1 MSTKL
6 ELIRHEGAFS
16 GSVRDVVNDN
26 FAAVAIPFGTPS
38 PAVAAAGKQGRMMID
53 AGHIYVCVAD
63 GIWKRAA
70 LSDWT
75 AEEIPDV
82 PPVTLSP
89 TGQTTP
95 AAAGSYSFSLTVTG
109 PGESGTWIVDPES
122 SAPWLHLVSPPA
134 HTPQSDPGGQILYT
148 VDANDTGA
156 ERVGH
161 FYINGK
167 TFTVTQSAAVSR
179 RK

>member
-38 PAVAAAGKQGRMMID
+38 PTTAGKQGRMMID
-53 AGHIYVCVAD
+53 GSHIYVCVED
-63 GIWKRAA
+63 GKWARAA
-70 LSDWT
+70 LAEWT
-75 AEEIPDV
+75 PEPLPDV
-82 PPVTLSP
+82 PPVTLYP
-89 TGQTTP
+89 TDRTTP
-95 AAAGSYSFSLTVTG
+95 AAGGSASFSVTVTG
-109 PGESGTWIVDPES
+109 PGESGAWTVDPES
-122 SAPWLHLVSPPA
+122 SAAWLHLVSPPA
-134 HTPQSDPGGQILYT
+134 HEPQASTSGQVVYS

-156 ERVGH
+156 ERVAH
-161 FYINGK
+161 MYINGK
-167 TFTVTQSAAVSR
+167 TFTVTQSATATR